1 MQVNLVSKTQVD
13 PSFNIDGLDLSNPEA
28 LMIWIARVSS
38 SKQNNPKY
46 AKLLKYCIENGHWSV
61 FEMIDVTFEIYTS
74 RAIAQQIL
82 RHRSFSFQEF
92 SQRYAEVTDFEEYSA
107 RRQASNNRQSS
118 QDTLSE
124 DDQEWFIHAQRT
136 VQTMATQLYQAAL
149 EKEIGRECARFLL
162 PLGTQ
167 TRMFMK
173 GSLRSWIHY
182 LKVRDDE
189 HTQLEHREIAQ
200 AIKEILK
207 QHFPTIAEA
216 MEW

>member
-13 PSFNIDGLDLSNPEA
+13 SSFNIDGLDLSNPEA

-92 SQRYAEVTDFEEYSA
+92 SQRYAEVADFEEYSA

-136 VQTMATQLYQAAL
+136 VQTMATQIYQAAL
-149 EKEIGRECARFLL
+149 EKGIGRECARFLL

-207 QHFPTIAEA
+207 HHFPTIAEA